1 MTLKRC
7 ICVGARRNIKHKS
20 SGKFEFE
27 STVRELA
34 RKKLQKYWKNPG
46 IFRFLLS
53 YFYPWKFQT
62 KQNFPTGN
70 SAKLC
75 CYYPLRPKTKTT
87 TRFTPVNSI
96 SFLINPWKFHL
107 LPSVIS
113 NPGNS
118 ISSTKFLEWN
128 SPVSWVYIVTL
139 LARRSAR
146 KLFIQY
152 SSVAISTV
160 IIYTFLLLSLTNQL
174 MSNLFINSQ
183 HFVW

>member
-1 MTLKRC
+1 MIYERIRDCSKLHIRGQYATVFPLTNWNTKKSDICNDVAVTLKRC
-7 ICVGARRNIKHKS
+7 ICRRRNIKHKS

-34 RKKLQKYWKNPG
+34 RKKLQKYWKSPG

-87 TRFTPVNSI
+87 TRFTPVNSV

-107 LPSVIS
+107 LPSV
-113 NPGNS
+113 
-118 ISSTKFLEWN
+118 TLEIPYPQPNFW
-128 SPVSWVYIVTL
+128 SGIAQSHEFT
-139 LARRSAR
+139 
-146 KLFIQY
+146 
-152 SSVAISTV
+152 
-160 IIYTFLLLSLTNQL
+160 
-174 MSNLFINSQ
+174 
-183 HFVW
+183 